1 MKAIKIQKLIYG
13 LFLVGGLFVVS
24 CTPDKEDD
32 PTSPTPSTD
41 ARDKYVGQW
50 LCNETS
56 KVSGNTSY
64 TISISKS
71 TSGSSEILIDHFYD
85 LQAQARASVSGNNI
99 SIPYQQLGSIGFAS
113 GSGNLASTG
122 TSLSMSYTTNVA
134 GNKDTCTAVCTKQ

>member
-1 MKAIKIQKLIYG
+1 MKPFKFTKFLYG
-13 LFLVGGLFVVS
+13 SFLVLGLLVVS

-32 PTSPTPSTD
+32 PTAPTPTTD
-41 ARDKYVGQW
+41 SRDKYVGRW

-64 TISISKS
+64 TINISKS
-71 TSGSSEILIDHFYD
+71 SSSTSEILIDHFYD

-99 SIPYQQLGSIGFAS
+99 SIPYQQLGSIGFAT
-113 GSGNLASTG
+113 GSGNLSSAG

-134 GNKDTCTAVCTKQ
+134 GNKDTCTANCSKQ

>member
-1 MKAIKIQKLIYG
+1 MNAVKFQKLIYG
-13 LFLVGGLFVVS
+13 LFLVGALFVVS

-32 PTSPTPSTD
+32 PNSPTPSTD

-71 TSGSSEILIDHFYD
+71 TSAPSDIMIDHFYD
-85 LQAQARASVSGNNI
+85 LQAQARASVSGNSI

-113 GSGNLASTG
+113 GSGNLSSSG

>member
-1 MKAIKIQKLIYG
+1 MKTVNFQKLIYG
-13 LFLVGGLFVVS
+13 LLLVGGLFIIS
-24 CTPDKEDD
+24 CKPDKEED
-32 PTSPTPSTD
+32 PNAPGPSTD

-56 KVSGNTSY
+56 RISGNTSY
-64 TISISKS
+64 TINISKS
-71 TSGSSEILIDHFYD
+71 TSGTSDISIDHFYD
-85 LQAQARASVSGNNI
+85 LNAQARASVSGNSI

-122 TSLSMSYTTNVA
+122 TSLSMSYTTNVG